1 MLKFWPNRFL
11 GHKASFISY
20 TTRAQ
25 GVCQNNTNHCLADYS
40 PALWRALFS
49 HVGRNDITCLR
60 CWFTTN
66 VIIKLNGRKTFS
78 KSLNWT
84 EPMCKCRKS
93 RISFVS
99 RCPSWR
105 TQALKAIIWQRLLP
119 SAHSPLV
126 WLPVIEPRTVV
137 GRKNQHHCQYDIN
150 FRRRWRFF
158 GNDSTDPWTRGLCDL
173 RSRKSKNLEI

>member
-20 TTRAQ
+20 PGTRRLSKQ
-25 GVCQNNTNHCLADYS
+25 HKSLLSRLQPRT
-40 PALWRALFS
+40 LFS

-84 EPMCKCRKS
+84 EPMCKCRKI

-105 TQALKAIIWQRLLP
+105 TQALKAIIWQQWLP

-137 GRKNQHHCQYDIN
+137 GRNKSTSLSIWYKFSSQVAILWEWQHWSLDQ
-150 FRRRWRFF
+150 RPLW
-158 GNDSTDPWTRGLCDL
+158 S
-173 RSRKSKNLEI
+173 

>member
-20 TTRAQ
+20 PGTRRLSKQ
-25 GVCQNNTNHCLADYS
+25 HKSLLSRLQPRT
-40 PALWRALFS
+40 LFS

-84 EPMCKCRKS
+84 EPMCKCRKI

-105 TQALKAIIWQRLLP
+105 TQALKAIIWQQWLP

-137 GRKNQHHCQYDIN
+137 GRTNQHHYQYDIN
-150 FRRRWRFF
+150 FPRRWRFF